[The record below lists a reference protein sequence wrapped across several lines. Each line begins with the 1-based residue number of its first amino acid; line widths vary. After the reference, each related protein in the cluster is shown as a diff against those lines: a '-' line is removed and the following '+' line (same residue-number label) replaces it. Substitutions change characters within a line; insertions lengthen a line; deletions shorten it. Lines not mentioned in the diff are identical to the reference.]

1 MTLSALI
8 VGAIAV
14 AVRGGSD
21 EGEGDAISG
30 PAAGLPA
37 VVGAAEELIGSV
49 PPADSVATELGRR
62 YGEITAALAEVDDEV
77 AFAAEFDRLP
87 DAEARLAGR
96 TLGEI
101 QSELSPTAV
110 DGSRGDADRAPDIVF
125 ALEMARAAVQT
136 TDPDASAR
144 DQALAV
150 LPFAVQDLVG
160 FDEIAD
166 TFASGD
172 LVALATRIDTGE
184 SGETGEGGALTEAG
198 AAEVVSSVA
207 NLVSER
213 IPEGEL
219 RDEFLNG
226 YAAGST

>member
-14 AVRGGSD
+14 AVRGSSD

-37 VVGAAEELIGSV
+37 VVGAAEELIGTV
-49 PPADSVATELGRR
+49 PPADSVAAELGRR
-62 YGEITAALAEVDDEV
+62 YGEITVALAEGGDEV
-77 AFAAEFDRLP
+77 DFAAEFDRLP

-110 DGSRGDADRAPDIVF
+110 DGSRGDTDRAPDIVF

-136 TDPDASAR
+136 TDPDASAARPGARRAAVRRARSRRLRR
-144 DQALAV
+144 DRRH
-150 LPFAVQDLVG
+150 VG
-160 FDEIAD
+160 VRRPRRAGHA
-166 TFASGD
+166 ASTPANPVRRG
-172 LVALATRIDTGE
+172 R
-184 SGETGEGGALTEAG
+184 
-198 AAEVVSSVA
+198 AA
-207 NLVSER
+207 R
-213 IPEGEL
+213 
-219 RDEFLNG
+219 
-226 YAAGST
+226 